1 MEREPGAVPA
11 PPGVGTRELFRLAWP
26 ILVAQLAI
34 IGLATIDAIMAG
46 RLSANDLAGVALGGS
61 VYASIFLGFMGVQQA
76 LTPIAG
82 HHFGAGQYR
91 EIGADRAQA
100 LWLAVFM
107 TLIGVPLLLWTDPWM
122 RLASPPPAVEPIAVQ
137 YLAFVACGLPATLLS
152 RTYVSINSAVSRPR
166 ITMMVNLGML
176 LLKAPLNLVF
186 MYGAGPI
193 PALGGAG
200 CGLASAVL
208 FWLACA
214 AHTTIW
220 HVDPF
225 YTRFRLGHRIGPR
238 WVRQKEMLR
247 LGVPAGLTLLIEV
260 SSFTAIAILLVRYG
274 AQVIAGHQ
282 IVANLISLVYMLP
295 LSIGA
300 AASVLVAQSLGAG
313 APRLARNA
321 ALRSLR
327 IAVLLRLRGRGDAVV
342 AARAADRRVHGRPAS
357 RGPRQRSAGRC
368 ARVPPVRRRAGDRG
382 LRAARLQDLVR
393 PDGDPRRGAVG
404 SRPRRRAVAG
414 TRAAARMDL
423 GAGLRFLDRGHR
435 GSRHRGDRAGRL
447 RHACLARTPRRER
460 DALNA
465 LLAR

>member
-1 MEREPGAVPA
+1 VAREPGAVAA
-11 PPGVGTRELFRLAWP
+11 PPGVGTRDLFRLAWP

-46 RLSANDLAGVALGGS
+46 RLSANDLAGVALGSS

-82 HHFGAGQYR
+82 HHFGAGLYR
-91 EIGADRAQA
+91 EIGIDREQA
-100 LWLAVFM
+100 LWLAGFM
-107 TLIGVPLLLWTDPWM
+107 TVIGMPILLWTDPWM
-122 RLASPPPAVEPIAVQ
+122 RLAGAPAAVEPIAVQ
-137 YLAFVACGLPATLLS
+137 YLTFVACGLPASLLS

-166 ITMMVNLGML
+166 VTMMVNLGML

-208 FWLACA
+208 FWLACV
-214 AHTTIW
+214 AHTIIW
-220 HVDPF
+220 HADPF
-225 YTRFRLGHRIGPR
+225 YERFHTQRHSGPR
-238 WVRQKEMLR
+238 WARQKEMLR
-247 LGVPAGLTLLIEV
+247 LGVPAGLTLLIEI

-282 IVANLISLVYMLP
+282 IVANLMSLVYMLP

-327 IAVLLRLRGRGDAVV
+327 VALVCGFLVAAALLWQRERLVGIYTADPQVAAIATGLLSVALAFHLFDAMQGTAGFVLRGYKISFAPMAIHAV
-342 AARAADRRVHGRPAS
+342 A
-357 RGPRQRSAGRC
+357 
-368 ARVPPVRRRAGDRG
+368 
-382 LRAARLQDLVR
+382 LW
-393 PDGDPRRGAVG
+393 AVG
-404 SRPRRRAVAG
+404 LGGGLWLALAPPPAWAWGPAYGFWTAATVGLGIAAIALTVYALHVSR
-414 TRAAARMDL
+414 ARI
-423 GAGLRFLDRGHR
+423 GATATL
-435 GSRHRGDRAGRL
+435 
-447 RHACLARTPRRER
+447 
-460 DALNA
+460 
-465 LLAR
+465 

>member
-327 IAVLLRLRGRGDAVV
+327 IAVLCAFVV
-342 AARAADRRVHGRPAS
+342 AATLLWQRERLIAVYTADPQVAALASGLLAVALVFHLFDAVQGTAGFVLRGYKISFAPMAIHGVALWAVGLGGGLWLALAPPRAWSWGPAYGFWTAATVGLAIAAIALAAYATHVS
-357 RGPRQRSAGRC
+357 R
-368 ARVPPVRRRAGDRG
+368 
-382 LRAARLQDLVR
+382 ARL
-393 PDGDPRRGAVG
+393 
-404 SRPRRRAVAG
+404 G
-414 TRAAARMDL
+414 TSATR
-423 GAGLRFLDRGHR
+423 
-435 GSRHRGDRAGRL
+435 
-447 RHACLARTPRRER
+447 
-460 DALNA
+460 
-465 LLAR
+465 